1 MVNKTKKTATN
12 KCHNPNVLNN
22 IFLNLVLT
30 LNYSFKLDCVKKNG
44 LMMLSKTKKGTNLK
58 KIDLSRSVKAEGFE
72 PSTACL
78 EGRCSIQL
86 SYASIAQ

>member
-1 MVNKTKKTATN
+1 MKQKKTATN

-30 LNYSFKLDCVKKNG
+30 LNYSFKLDCVKKKNG

-58 KIDLSRSVKAEGFE
+58 KIDLSHSVNPIDLF
-72 PSTACL
+72 SNQML
-78 EGRCSIQL
+78 EFL
-86 SYASIAQ
+86 THFVENMP